1 MGGSRYA
8 FLQPRENLVRVYTE
22 LWPCVIAA
30 RALARSQTVG
40 KPCREDV
47 QGSPGVSRA
56 QAPSLQGLVQ
66 VFRVYLALRSVMSEM
81 K

>member
-1 MGGSRYA
+1 MGGAQYA
-8 FLQPRENLVRVYTE
+8 FLQLRENLVRVYTE

-66 VFRVYLALRSVMSEM
+66 VFRVYLVPSFAFRNE
-81 K
+81 